1 MASTLA
7 MVMKRLYA
15 KGEVT
20 LDQVKERVEGVK
32 GGKITKP
39 DYEYITGEKYAK

>member
-7 MVMKRLYA
+7 MVMKRLYV

-20 LDQVKERVEGVK
+20 LDQVKERVES
-32 GGKITKP
+32 GKITKP

>member
-7 MVMKRLYA
+7 MVMKRLYE
-15 KGEVT
+15 KQEIT
-20 LDQVKERVEGVK
+20 KDQVKERVES
-32 GGKITKP
+32 GKITKP

>member
-20 LDQVKERVEGVK
+20 LDQVKERVER
-32 GGKITKP
+32 GKITKP

>member
-20 LDQVKERVEGVK
+20 LDQVKERVES
-32 GGKITKP
+32 GKITKP
-39 DYEYITGEKYAK
+39 DYEYITGKKYAK